1 MLEIVIGIS
10 TDSLVINQERGCRE
24 KHFRHKAMSDLVGTT
39 RESTVGG
46 ARPGRN
52 SNEVMQDASPWP
64 VRGPRHSDAYLSNR
78 MEPMQA
84 TVRPIFAI
92 DPLSFKGDPKS
103 NAISF
108 GIHAAAITLILFIA
122 VKAHTIVPMQP
133 TMIVTPVDFH
143 VSIPPLTLP
152 VAKAMGGGGGGGA
165 HELVEAVKGNAPTV
179 SRVQIAPPQVIRID
193 RPKLAVE
200 PTEMVRMPDN
210 NMPSLGVS
218 QSPQIALA
226 AQGRGSGSGF
236 GSGSGGGIGSGHG
249 SGAGPGSGGGYG
261 GGLMSVGGGVSAPLV
276 LHSVVPEFT
285 DDARRANFQGS
296 VSIKLIV
303 DSQGNPQDV
312 RLLSHL
318 GMGLD
323 ERAVE
328 AVKHYKFSPAMYE
341 GHPVSVQILLDV
353 AFRLH

>member
-1 MLEIVIGIS
+1 
-10 TDSLVINQERGCRE
+10 
-24 KHFRHKAMSDLVGTT
+24 MSDLIGTT
-39 RESTVGG
+39 PESMLGG
-46 ARPGRN
+46 ARSGNN
-52 SNEVMQDASPWP
+52 SGEVMQDASPWP
-64 VRGPRHSDAYLSNR
+64 TGGPCLSDVYLSNS
-78 MEPMQA
+78 MEPMKV
-84 TVRPIFAI
+84 TMRPIFAI

-108 GIHAAAITLILFIA
+108 GIHAAVIILILSIA
-122 VKAHTIVPMQP
+122 VKAHTIIPVQP

-143 VSIPPLTLP
+143 VFIPPITLP

-165 HELVEAVKGNAPTV
+165 HELVEAVKGNAPLV
-179 SRVQIAPPQVIRID
+179 SKVQIAPPQLIRID

-200 PTEMVRMPDN
+200 PTEMVKMPDN

-236 GSGSGGGIGSGHG
+236 GQGTGGGIGAGHG
-249 SGAGPGSGGGYG
+249 SGTGLGNGGGYG

-276 LHSVVPEFT
+276 VHSVEPEFT
-285 DDARRANFQGS
+285 DDARRANYQGS

-328 AVKHYKFSPAMYE
+328 AVRHFKFRPAMYE

-353 AFRLH
+353 SFRLH

>member
-1 MLEIVIGIS
+1 
-10 TDSLVINQERGCRE
+10 
-24 KHFRHKAMSDLVGTT
+24 MSDLVGTT
-39 RESTVGG
+39 PESLLGG
-46 ARPGRN
+46 AQPRKN
-52 SNEVMQDASPWP
+52 SSEMMLDASPWP
-64 VRGPRHSDAYLSNR
+64 TGGPRLPDTYLSTGAER
-78 MEPMQA
+78 MQG

-92 DPLSFKGDPKS
+92 DPFSFKRDPKS

-108 GIHAAAITLILFIA
+108 GIHAVAITLILFVA
-122 VKAHTIVPMQP
+122 VKAHTITPMQP

-143 VSIPPLTLP
+143 VSIPPITLP

-179 SRVQIAPPQVIRID
+179 SKVQNAPPQLSRID
-193 RPKLAVE
+193 RPQLAVE
-200 PTEMVRMPDN
+200 PTELVKMPDN

-249 SGAGPGSGGGYG
+249 SGGGPGVGGGYG

-276 LHSVVPEFT
+276 LHSVEPEFT